1 MPSWSEA
8 DHTRTPRARREV
20 FGFRLEVVCSR
31 ELFFWRERT
40 LEITRRFVGRV
51 AVLDLTGCLT
61 VSSTDVEILPLRAAL
76 SDLIAE
82 GHIDVALNLVRVTH
96 IDARGLGELVF
107 MLTTLR
113 RLGGRLTLVAPSD
126 RIRKVL
132 SVTRLDGLFDRCDCE
147 ADLVAQ
153 TRSATRQRMDS
164 PGVTAFA

>member
-1 MPSWSEA
+1 
-8 DHTRTPRARREV
+8 
-20 FGFRLEVVCSR
+20 
-31 ELFFWRERT
+31 
-40 LEITRRFVGRV
+40 
-51 AVLDLTGCLT
+51 LT
-61 VSSTDVEILPLRAAL
+61 VSSTEVEILPLRAAL

-96 IDARGLGELVF
+96 LDARCLGELVF

-147 ADLVAQ
+147 ADLVAP
-153 TRSATRQRMDS
+153 TRSATCRRMDS
-164 PGVTAFA
+164 LGVTAFA